1 MQKARSHSDE
11 SKLLPLVS
19 AWFQVL
25 LTPLFGVLFTF
36 PSQYWYTIGLS
47 GVFSLTGWCRQIQ
60 TRRLRPRPTQD
71 TTILHHNTL
80 TGLSPSMVSL
90 SRNFCFDDV
99 FMYGPTTPWHES
111 TKVWAFPL
119 SLATTYGITIV
130 FSSSGYL
137 DVSVPRVFFPL
148 TRNSRSSI

>member
-1 MQKARSHSDE
+1 MQKARSHPNKLE
-11 SKLLPLVS
+11 LLPLVS

-80 TGLSPSMVSL
+80 TGLSPSMVSV
-90 SRNFCFDDV
+90 S
-99 FMYGPTTPWHES
+99 YTH
-111 TKVWAFPL
+111 
-119 SLATTYGITIV
+119 
-130 FSSSGYL
+130 L
-137 DVSVPRVFFPL
+137 DVYKRQGGTPTL
-148 TRNSRSSI
+148 